1 VLRPGASVTTLAAPF
16 ASILVADLLL

>member
-16 ASILVADLLL
+16 ASILVADLLP